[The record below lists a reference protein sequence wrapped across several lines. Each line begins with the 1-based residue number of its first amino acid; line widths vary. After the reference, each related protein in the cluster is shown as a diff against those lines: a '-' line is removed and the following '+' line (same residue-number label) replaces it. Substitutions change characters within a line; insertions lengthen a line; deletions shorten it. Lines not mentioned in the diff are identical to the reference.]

1 MHVLYYSKT
10 KDILR
15 TLRDFPSERE
25 TFNIILTQIYDFR
38 DFIRSRFFLELVS
51 QPRTPDKED
60 EFPFLTNTSFTE

>member
-51 QPRTPDKED
+51 QPRIPDKED

>member
-51 QPRTPDKED
+51 QSRTPDKED